1 MLRAWQGCCECGI
14 VGRVRNAT
22 SHVAVHPTHN
32 VGRGIDATEAEGS
45 TRLNLHTITR
55 CSTFT
60 YYTHPVRLLVRLVR
74 RIEPVS
80 YRATSTRYDG
90 PRRGRGPP
98 AVRRQRSGDWASH
111 HVSVFAFAPLAFLGF
126 ARALWA
132 LGIGALPFR
141 FAICFGRVACPR
153 RRARQLRPRTP
164 SPVPRVPAVR
174 YARAPPPNSLRTS
187 PRSRREIVRTGQT
200 RRDQQ
205 IMRAVVVML
214 MAWRTMLYG
223 PRWSMPWPVLSVN
236 KRISLNL

>member
-32 VGRGIDATEAEGS
+32 VGRGIDATEAEGT
-45 TRLNLHTITR
+45 TRLNLQTITR

-60 YYTHPVRLLVRLVR
+60 YYTPPVRLLVRLVR

-80 YRATSTRYDG
+80 YRATSHVMS

-98 AVRRQRSGDWASH
+98 AAATVWGLGKSP
-111 HVSVFAFAPLAFLGF
+111 VSVFAFAPLAFLGF

-141 FAICFGRVACPR
+141 FAICFGPSLALAAGPASCGLGRPR
-153 RRARQLRPRTP
+153 LSLESPQSGPRARRLRIASERRHEVDERSCGLVRPDEINRSCVRLSLCLWHGGQCSMVQDGPCRGPCCP
-164 SPVPRVPAVR
+164 SINVF
-174 YARAPPPNSLRTS
+174 L
-187 PRSRREIVRTGQT
+187 
-200 RRDQQ
+200 
-205 IMRAVVVML
+205 
-214 MAWRTMLYG
+214 
-223 PRWSMPWPVLSVN
+223 
-236 KRISLNL
+236 